1 MKTLLNKK
9 IIAIIFFIVLVTTPF
24 TAFAADMWAE
34 TPDLNDDSEISSL
47 AKESATF
54 KSKAPAIN
62 LWTETPDL
70 LAETENHGVAIDT
83 ESRIVS
89 NFNPEMYAETP
100 DLNRAVG
107 NQHGKTLEVI
117 LIASGK

>member
-1 MKTLLNKK
+1 MKTLLNRK
-9 IIAIIFFIVLVTTPF
+9 IIAIISFIVFATVPF

-34 TPDLNDDSEISSL
+34 TPDLNDDFEISSL
-47 AKESATF
+47 ANESATF
-54 KSKAPAIN
+54 KNKAPAID
-62 LWTETPDL
+62 LWSETPDL

-100 DLNRAVG
+100 DLNRTVG
-107 NQHGKTLEVI
+107 NQHAKTLKEI
-117 LIASGK
+117 LIASEK